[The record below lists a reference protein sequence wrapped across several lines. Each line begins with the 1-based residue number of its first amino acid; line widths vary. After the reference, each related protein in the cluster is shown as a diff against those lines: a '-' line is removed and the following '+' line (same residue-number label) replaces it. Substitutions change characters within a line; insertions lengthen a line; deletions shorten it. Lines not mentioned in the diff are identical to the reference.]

1 MAIPKKF
8 RNNYVIDGDITRVEL
23 HRRDGTIKY
32 IIIDTEDL
40 QRLIDFEYTWIANY
54 RERNDDWYACAAFY
68 PEIDGEVKHTTIRL
82 HGFIMNTYG
91 KENVHVDHINHD
103 GLDNR
108 KCNLRITSVS
118 QNDHNRR
125 SKNIT
130 NTSGYRN
137 VSPSKN
143 RKWWVVTLRIDG
155 KQTEFARFRDVDDA
169 GEYAEKMRQ
178 KYYGEY
184 AGES

>member
-8 RNNYVIDGDITRVEL
+8 RNNYVIEGDITKIEL
-23 HRRDGTIKY
+23 HRRDGTTKWT
-32 IIIDTEDL
+32 IIDTEDL
-40 QRLIDFEYTWIANY
+40 QRLIDFKYTWIANY
-54 RERNDDWYACAAFY
+54 RERNGDWYACTAFY
-68 PEIDGEVKHTTIRL
+68 AEIDGEIKHSTIRL
-82 HGFIMNTYG
+82 HGFIMNTYE
-91 KENVHVDHINHD
+91 KENIHVDHINHD

-108 KCNLRITSVS
+108 KSNLRITTVS
-118 QNDHNRR
+118 ENDHNRK

-143 RKWWVVTLRIDG
+143 RKWWVVTLRIN
-155 KQTEFARFRDVDDA
+155 KKVKELARFSDVDDA

-178 KYYGEY
+178 KYYGDY